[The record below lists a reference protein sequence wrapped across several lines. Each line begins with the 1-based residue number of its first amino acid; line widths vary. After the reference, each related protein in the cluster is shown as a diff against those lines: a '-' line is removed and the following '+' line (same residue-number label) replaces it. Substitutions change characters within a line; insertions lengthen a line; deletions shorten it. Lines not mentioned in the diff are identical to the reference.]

1 MILANKRKD
10 QIIVKKLTNNVKKK
24 NIFKKKPI
32 NFFQNKIIKKPWGFE
47 YCVKSSKK
55 FALWVLFLKKKQC
68 TSMHAHL
75 TKKTYLINT
84 KKINFFDIN
93 KKYKVKP
100 FSILEIEKGTFH
112 QTKNFSKEDTVIF
125 EIETPNNKFD
135 LLRYKDKYN
144 RNSSNYENETLKNK
158 EILNLKKKIK
168 KHYFNFVEGKK
179 VKLNQKIHEND
190 ILILIDGELILNKKK
205 LDYFKPF
212 KIKKEKSLLKK
223 INFKNNTNFFIIK
236 NNI

>member
-1 MILANKRKD
+1 MILSNKRSD
-10 QIIVKKLTNNVKKK
+10 QNIIKNLTDNKKK
-24 NIFKKKPI
+24 IIFKKKPI

-55 FALWVLFLKKKQC
+55 FALWVLCLKKKQC

-84 KKINFFDIN
+84 KKINFVGIN
-93 KKYKVKP
+93 KEHKINP
-100 FSILEIEKGTFH
+100 FSILEIEKGSFH
-112 QTKNFSKEDTVIF
+112 QTKNSSNEDTVIF

-144 RNSSNYENETLKNK
+144 RNSSNYENKTLKNK
-158 EILNLKKKIK
+158 GIFSLKKKIRK
-168 KHYFNFVEGKK
+168 DYLNFIEGKK
-179 VKLNQKIHEND
+179 VKLNQKILKND
-190 ILILIDGELILNKKK
+190 ILILIDGQLILDKKK
-205 LDYFKPF
+205 LDYFKPL
-212 KIKKEKSLLKK
+212 KIKKDICLLKNK
-223 INFKNNTNFFIIK
+223 NFNNKTNFFIVK